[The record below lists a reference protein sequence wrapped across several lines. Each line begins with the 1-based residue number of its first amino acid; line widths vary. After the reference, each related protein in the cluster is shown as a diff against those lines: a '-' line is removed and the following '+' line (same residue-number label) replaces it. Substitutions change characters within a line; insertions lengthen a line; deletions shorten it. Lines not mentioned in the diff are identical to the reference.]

1 MKEAVDSGVLSAPSL
16 EEGDDALQGQKE
28 CTTSSSQSPAAQH
41 DGAGKSLTGLS
52 KKALKREQRQEQYVQ
67 VKKQKKL
74 AEKERRKQRRAIAAA
89 TSSSSSGDGEKIE
102 RAPRGEE
109 ELRELSRQREEEK
122 RKKRDEYL
130 SKSDSNFSIIIDC
143 AWDAHLV
150 DRSLKS
156 LSQQI
161 LFCYGANRKV
171 TNPCKLFITGLNQRV
186 RDQLEKSSLSNWLGV
201 VSDSRDYID
210 LPEFEGGK
218 KLVYLTSDAE
228 ETIETLDVNTA
239 YIIGGIV
246 DRNRLKGA
254 TFNKATSQ
262 GIRTVKL
269 PIKEHLKLSS
279 THVLTVNHVF
289 EILLSFQRSGSWAEA
304 IATTIPQRKGATL
317 KTGDQ
322 DQDQDQ
328 RHAEW
333 KDSSD

>member
-1 MKEAVDSGVLSAPSL
+1 MSDLGPDADAEPENVGMPVEGLS
-16 EEGDDALQGQKE
+16 K
-28 CTTSSSQSPAAQH
+28 SQ
-41 DGAGKSLTGLS
+41 S

-67 VKKQKKL
+67 VKRQKKL
-74 AEKERRKQRRAIAAA
+74 AEKERRKQRKAAA
-89 TSSSSSGDGEKIE
+89 AAAAGEGERTE

-130 SKSDSNFSIIIDC
+130 SKSESNFSVIIDC
-143 AWDAHLV
+143 AWEDHLV
-150 DRSLKS
+150 DRPLKS
-156 LSQQI
+156 LAQQI

-171 TNPCKLFITGLNQRV
+171 TNPCKLYITGLNQRV
-186 RDQLEKSSLSNWLGV
+186 RDQLEKSALSNWSGV

-262 GIRTVKL
+262 GIRTAKL

-304 IATTIPQRKGATL
+304 IAAAIPQRKGATL
-317 KTGDQ
+317 KTDDQDQEDQEEQ

-328 RHAEW
+328 GDGEWKDQDQGDGEW